1 MASETK
7 KPIYKKW
14 WFWLIVVLVLAAI
27 GVGAG
32 AGGSQ
37 GGSGGGTTSS
47 SSAPEPAAIP
57 ITATELLQ
65 AYEDNGVAADSQYKD
80 QILEV
85 TGSVGTISTDIA
97 DQIYVTLEDER
108 NPYAIISVQ
117 CYFDDEQTDTLASL
131 SAGDTVTIRG
141 RCTGKPLN
149 VFLEDCTLAAQ

>member
-32 AGGSQ
+32 
-37 GGSGGGTTSS
+37 
-47 SSAPEPAAIP
+47 AAIP

-117 CYFDDEQTDTLASL
+117 CYFDDDQTDTLASL